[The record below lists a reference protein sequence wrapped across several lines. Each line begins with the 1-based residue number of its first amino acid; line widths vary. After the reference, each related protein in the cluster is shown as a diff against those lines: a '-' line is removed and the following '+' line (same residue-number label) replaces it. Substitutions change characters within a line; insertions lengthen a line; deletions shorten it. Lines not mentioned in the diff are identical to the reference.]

1 MFGFKNIKSLR
12 DSYLIFLY
20 LVWVCCIGNCKVSN
34 CFSLQKL
41 KKAIA
46 TMKWNKLSL
55 SIIVRYFIINIT
67 VWKVSKYRVISGTYF
82 PVFWLNTERYGVS
95 LRIQSKYMKTW
106 TRNNSVFG
114 HFSRCLIHYSL
125 TCLVMHKCDWKGNCF
140 ERRVKTLKCGD
151 TRLMRVSWHYCGWRD
166 CSL

>member
-20 LVWVCCIGNCKVSN
+20 LVWVCCIGNCKMSN

-82 PVFWLNTERYGVS
+82 PVFSPIQENTDQK
-95 LRIQSKYMKTW
+95 LLLIWTLFTQCMKLCNDFTKW
-106 TRNNSVFG
+106 KFKWFRSV
-114 HFSRCLIHYSL
+114 
-125 TCLVMHKCDWKGNCF
+125 NCF
-140 ERRVKTLKCGD
+140 QTNWALKELFKAD
-151 TRLMRVSWHYCGWRD
+151 YKHISIISINH
-166 CSL
+166 